1 MQKLLLQRGLPPI
14 HTMKLHC
21 HSAHRET
28 FWAHIHFPCDGGDF
42 SFLAAPH
49 SYSHIQH
56 KYGGIFWNDPIMK
69 EIKLFYYMVK
79 LSPEV
84 NPSILIGSYLDK
96 TLQYG
101 LFPK

>member
-1 MQKLLLQRGLPPI
+1 
-14 HTMKLHC
+14 MKLHY

-28 FWAHIHFPCDGGDF
+28 SWAHIHFPCDGRDF

-49 SYSHIQH
+49 SYVYIPQ

-69 EIKLFYYMVK
+69 EIKLFYYMAM

-84 NPSILIGSYLDK
+84 NPSIMICSYLVK
-96 TLQYG
+96 TLPYG
-101 LFPK
+101 LLPKKRSKAMYFC